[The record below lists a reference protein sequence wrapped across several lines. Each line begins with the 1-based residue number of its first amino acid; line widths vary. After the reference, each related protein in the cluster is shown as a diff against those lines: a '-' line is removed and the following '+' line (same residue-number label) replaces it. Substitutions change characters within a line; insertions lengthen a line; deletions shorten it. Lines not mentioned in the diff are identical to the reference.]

1 MFSHLDLNSI
11 LLILFAISLGGL
23 VKGVISFG
31 LPLVALPILS
41 FVLNPKQAIFLLF
54 FTVIA
59 VNIRE
64 IKFKNFDRYKKI
76 IPLSIGVLSGI
87 IIGSVL
93 FHKIEN
99 NLISQMIGFT
109 IILAV
114 IINLTGL
121 KIKQALLLNNFFSI
135 CYGFFCGII
144 GGMTTLVGPLIAV
157 YLVSL
162 KLSKDEFSE
171 LISLT
176 IFACLAPIY
185 SIFFIYQPII
195 FNDFI
200 ISLYFAF
207 PAVLMQFL
215 GFKIRKKLPQ
225 EIFKNVI
232 LLMLTIIGI
241 LVIYKNI

>member
-1 MFSHLDLNSI
+1 MHLDLHSI

-64 IKFKNFDRYKKI
+64 IKFNNFESYKKI

-87 IIGSVL
+87 IIGSIL

-99 NLISQMIGFT
+99 SLISQMIGFT

-121 KIKQALLLNNFFSI
+121 KIKETLLLNNSFSI
-135 CYGFFCGII
+135 CYGFSCGII

-162 KLSKDEFSE
+162 NLPKDEFSE

-185 SIFFIYQPII
+185 GIFFIYQPIL
-195 FNDFI
+195 NDFI
-200 ISLYFAF
+200 VSLCFAI
-207 PAVLMQFL
+207 PAVVMQFL
-215 GFKIRKKLPQ
+215 GFKIRKRLPQ
-225 EIFKNVI
+225 EIFRKVI
-232 LLMLTIIGI
+232 LFMLTIIGI

>member
-1 MFSHLDLNSI
+1 MFIHLDFHSI

-64 IKFKNFDRYKKI
+64 IKFKNFESYKKI

-87 IIGSVL
+87 IIGSIL

-99 NLISQMIGFT
+99 SLISQMIGFT

-114 IINLTGL
+114 IINFTGL
-121 KIKQALLLNNFFSI
+121 KINKTLLLNNSFSI
-135 CYGFFCGII
+135 FYGFVCGII

-162 KLSKDEFSE
+162 NLPKDEFSE

-185 SIFFIYQPII
+185 GIFFIYQPII
-195 FNDFI
+195 LNDFI
-200 ISLYFAF
+200 VSLCFAI
-207 PAVLMQFL
+207 PAVVMQFL
-215 GFKIRKKLPQ
+215 GFKIRKRLPQ
-225 EIFKNVI
+225 EIFRKVI
-232 LLMLTIIGI
+232 LFMLTIIGI

>member
-1 MFSHLDLNSI
+1 MFAHLDLNSI

-41 FVLNPKQAIFLLF
+41 FVINPKQAIFLLF

-64 IKFKNFDRYKKI
+64 IKFKNFDKYKKI

-114 IINLTGL
+114 IINFTGL
-121 KIKQALLLNNFFSI
+121 KIKQTLLLNNFFQFVMDFS
-135 CYGFFCGII
+135 
-144 GGMTTLVGPLIAV
+144 MVLLV
-157 YLVSL
+157 
-162 KLSKDEFSE
+162 E
-171 LISLT
+171 
-176 IFACLAPIY
+176 
-185 SIFFIYQPII
+185 
-195 FNDFI
+195 
-200 ISLYFAF
+200 
-207 PAVLMQFL
+207 
-215 GFKIRKKLPQ
+215 
-225 EIFKNVI
+225 
-232 LLMLTIIGI
+232 
-241 LVIYKNI
+241 

>member
-1 MFSHLDLNSI
+1 MFLHLDLYSF
-11 LLILFAISLGGL
+11 LLIFFAISLGGL
-23 VKGVISFG
+23 VKGVMSFG

-41 FVLNPKQAIFLLF
+41 FAVSPKQAIFLLF

-64 IKFKNFDRYKKI
+64 IKFKNFESYKKI
-76 IPLSIGVLSGI
+76 IPLSIGVFFGI
-87 IIGSVL
+87 IIGSIL
-93 FHKIEN
+93 FHKIQN

-114 IINLTGL
+114 IINFTGL
-121 KIKQALLLNNFFSI
+121 KIKKTLLLNNFFSI

-162 KLSKDEFSE
+162 NLSKDEFSE

-195 FNDFI
+195 LNDFI
-200 ISLYFAF
+200 VSLSFAL
-207 PAVLMQFL
+207 PAILMQFL
-215 GFKIRKKLPQ
+215 GFKIRKKMPQ
-225 EIFKNVI
+225 QIFRKVI
-232 LLMLTIIGI
+232 LFMLTIIGI
-241 LVIYKNI
+241 LVIYKNL

>member
-1 MFSHLDLNSI
+1 MFAHLDLNSI
-11 LLILFAISLGGL
+11 LLILFAVSLGGL

-59 VNIRE
+59 VNIGE

-76 IPLSIGVLSGI
+76 IPLCVGVLSGI

-121 KIKQALLLNNFFSI
+121 KIKQTLLLNNFFQ
-135 CYGFFCGII
+135 FV
-144 GGMTTLVGPLIAV
+144 M
-157 YLVSL
+157 
-162 KLSKDEFSE
+162 DFSV
-171 LISLT
+171 
-176 IFACLAPIY
+176 
-185 SIFFIYQPII
+185 
-195 FNDFI
+195 
-200 ISLYFAF
+200 
-207 PAVLMQFL
+207 VL
-215 GFKIRKKLPQ
+215 
-225 EIFKNVI
+225 
-232 LLMLTIIGI
+232 
-241 LVIYKNI
+241 

>member
-1 MFSHLDLNSI
+1 MHLDLYSI
-11 LLILFAISLGGL
+11 LLILIAISLGGL

-64 IKFKNFDRYKKI
+64 IKFKNFESYKKI

-87 IIGSVL
+87 IIGSIL

-99 NLISQMIGFT
+99 SLISQMIGFT

-121 KIKQALLLNNFFSI
+121 KINKTLLLNNAFSI
-135 CYGFFCGII
+135 FYGFLCGII

-162 KLSKDEFSE
+162 NLPKDEFSE

-185 SIFFIYQPII
+185 GIFFIYQPII
-195 FNDFI
+195 LNDFI
-200 ISLYFAF
+200 VSLCFAI
-207 PAVLMQFL
+207 PAVVMQFL
-215 GFKIRKKLPQ
+215 GFKIRKRLPQ
-225 EIFKNVI
+225 EIFRKVI
-232 LLMLTIIGI
+232 LFMLTIIGI

>member
-1 MFSHLDLNSI
+1 MHLDFHSI
-11 LLILFAISLGGL
+11 LLIFFAISLGGL

-64 IKFKNFDRYKKI
+64 IKFNNFESYKKI
-76 IPLSIGVLSGI
+76 TPLSIGVLSGI
-87 IIGSVL
+87 IIGSIL

-99 NLISQMIGFT
+99 SLISQMIGFT

-114 IINLTGL
+114 IINFTGL
-121 KIKQALLLNNFFSI
+121 KIKNTLLLNNSFSI
-135 CYGFFCGII
+135 FYGFLCGLI

-162 KLSKDEFSE
+162 NLPKDEFSE

-185 SIFFIYQPII
+185 GIFFIYQPII
-195 FNDFI
+195 LNDFI
-200 ISLYFAF
+200 VSLCFAI
-207 PAVLMQFL
+207 PAVVMQFL
-215 GFKIRKKLPQ
+215 GFKIRKRLPQ
-225 EIFKNVI
+225 EIFRKVI
-232 LLMLTIIGI
+232 LFMLTIIGI